1 MMTTVMNMNCD
12 ARVERKLEARLTFV
26 EAAKHREGLSASCSP
41 TATSKPI
48 CYSLE
53 GASEDS
59 YELDAN
65 GVQFQGQATEVLLQA
80 QENVQA
86 ILFTYVRH

>member
-1 MMTTVMNMNCD
+1 M
-12 ARVERKLEARLTFV
+12 
-26 EAAKHREGLSASCSP
+26 
-41 TATSKPI
+41 SKPI
-48 CYSLE
+48 CYSFE

-80 QENVQA
+80 QENVHA